1 MMADGKRKWMI
12 SLESLLSDMVT
23 LPQETAQLAV
33 TSVTQDSR
41 EVKPGSLFIARAGL
55 RSHGLDYLDRVVSQ
69 GAVAVVAEID
79 ERWDVGRIEDAM
91 SQRMIGSAIPVLVLE
106 DLTQAAGVIAARF
119 YGDPSA
125 KLDIVGI
132 TGTNGKTSC
141 AWMLAHA
148 LNLQSHAC
156 MIGTIGNGTPGQL
169 STATHT
175 TPDAV
180 TLQGLLA
187 EMHDTGCS
195 SVAMEV
201 SSHAMMQGR
210 VAGVQFDVAVFTNL
224 SRDHLDYHGSM
235 EAYGN
240 AKAQL
245 FRMPGLKAAV
255 INFDDDYAETISSCL
270 DDDVKLMPVSSRGE
284 KHARESGLSAEKIET
299 TATGLAF
306 DLHYMGGVERIHT
319 GLFGRFNV
327 DNLLLSAGVL
337 MSLGHSLKQSILLL
351 SQVPPVPGRMQLLT
365 RQGAATVVVDYA
377 HTPDALEKALN
388 ACREHTQGKLW
399 CLFGCGGDRDKG
411 KRAEMGRIADTLADC
426 LVITSDNPRSEE
438 PRLIA
443 DQILEG
449 VADQGKIQIELD
461 RAQAIALALQQS
473 AADDLVLI
481 AGKGHEEYQIIGD
494 QCIHFSDVEVARRCF
509 KEMRA

>member
-1 MMADGKRKWMI
+1 MI
-12 SLESLLSDMVT
+12 SLESLLSGIVT
-23 LPQETAQLAV
+23 LPQEMAQLTV

-55 RSHGLDYLDRVVSQ
+55 RSHGLDYLDTVVSQ
-69 GAVAVVAEID
+69 GAIAIVVEID
-79 ERWDVGRIEDAM
+79 ERWDAERIEDAA
-91 SQRMIGSAIPVLVLE
+91 SQSMTASAIPVLALE

-119 YGDPSA
+119 YDDPSA
-125 KLDIVGI
+125 KLDLVGI

-156 MIGTIGNGTPGQL
+156 MIGTIGNGTPGEL

-187 EMHDTGCS
+187 EMHVSRCV

-201 SSHAMMQGR
+201 SSHAMTQGR
-210 VAGVQFDVAVFTNL
+210 VAGAVFDIAVFANL

-235 EAYGN
+235 EAYGD

-245 FRMPGLKAAV
+245 FRMSGLKAAV

-270 DDDVKLMPVSSRGE
+270 DDDVKLVPVSSRGE
-284 KHARESGLSAEKIET
+284 KHAFESGLVAEKIET

-306 DLHYMGGVERIHT
+306 DLRYMGDVESMHT

-337 MSLGHSLKQSILLL
+337 ISLGHSLKQAILLL

-365 RQGAATVVVDYA
+365 KQGAATVVVDYA
-377 HTPDALEKALN
+377 HTPDALEKALS
-388 ACREHTQGKLW
+388 ACREHAQGELW
-399 CLFGCGGDRDKG
+399 CLFGCGGDRDQG
-411 KRAEMGRIADTLADC
+411 KRAEMGRIADTLADR
-426 LVITSDNPRSEE
+426 LIITSDNPRSEE
-438 PRLIA
+438 PQLIA

-449 VADQGKIQIELD
+449 VADQAKTQIELD
-461 RAQAIALALQQS
+461 RAQAITLALQKA

-494 QCIHFSDVEVARRCF
+494 QRIHFSDVEVARRCF
-509 KEMRA
+509 REMSA

>member
-1 MMADGKRKWMI
+1 MMAADKRKQMI
-12 SLESLLSDMVT
+12 ILDSLLTGIVT
-23 LPQETAQLAV
+23 LPQEVAQLAV

-55 RSHGLDYLDRVVSQ
+55 RSHGLDYLDTVVSQ
-69 GAVAVVAEID
+69 GAIAVVAEID
-79 ERWDVGRIEDAM
+79 ERWNAERIEGA
-91 SQRMIGSAIPVLVLE
+91 SSVIPVVALE
-106 DLTQAAGVIAARF
+106 ELTQAAGVIAARF

-125 KLDIVGI
+125 KLDLVGI

-156 MIGTIGNGTPGQL
+156 MIGTIGNGTPGEL
-169 STATHT
+169 SSATHT

-201 SSHAMMQGR
+201 SSHAMTQGR
-210 VAGVQFDVAVFTNL
+210 VAGARFDVAVFTNL

-235 EAYGN
+235 EAYGD
-240 AKAQL
+240 AKARL

-255 INFDDDYAETISSCL
+255 INFDDDYAETISSVL
-270 DDDVKLMPVSSRGE
+270 DDGVKLIPVSSRGE
-284 KHARESGLSAEKIET
+284 MHALESDLAAEKIET
-299 TATGLAF
+299 TAAGLAF
-306 DLHYMGGVERIHT
+306 DLHYMGDVERMHT

-327 DNLLLSAGVL
+327 DNLLLSAGAL
-337 MSLGHSLKQSILLL
+337 ISLGHSLKQAIFLL
-351 SQVPPVPGRMQLLT
+351 SQVQPVPGRMQLLT
-365 RQGAATVVVDYA
+365 RENAATVVVDYA
-377 HTPDALEKALN
+377 HTPDALEKALD
-388 ACREHTQGKLW
+388 ACREHTQGDLW
-399 CLFGCGGDRDKG
+399 CVFGCGGDRDQG
-411 KRAEMGRIADTLADC
+411 KRAEMGRVANSLADR

-438 PRLIA
+438 PQLIV

-449 VADQGKIQIELD
+449 VADQAKSQIELD
-461 RAQAIALALQQS
+461 RAQAIALALQQAS
-473 AADDLVLI
+473 ADDLVLI

-494 QCIHFSDVEVARRCF
+494 RRTHFSDVEVARRCF
-509 KEMRA
+509 EEMSA